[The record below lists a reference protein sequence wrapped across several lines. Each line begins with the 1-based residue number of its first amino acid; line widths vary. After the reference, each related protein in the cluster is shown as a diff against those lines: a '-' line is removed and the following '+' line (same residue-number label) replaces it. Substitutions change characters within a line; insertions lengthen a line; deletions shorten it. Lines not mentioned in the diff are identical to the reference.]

1 MVNTAKLWQ
10 NVKQAMW
17 LSLAIT
23 CLVVVLI
30 VWAMQAK
37 NNKTQEVVP
46 VEVQDVTEKSEIQQQ
61 SVLMDKKLGTFQ
73 DEVPPIDVLKRNAL
87 AGDHEPEFRGS
98 SFIAENKN
106 AWTLQ
111 LLRVAEEDVIRS
123 YLNGREDRSQFYYFR
138 LDDQKRNKVEY
149 VLTYG
154 LFKNTKAAV
163 EQEQKLNF
171 GLPQSVKVLP
181 EKFNSYAGLVNDLG
195 SDENKSSTELR
206 SVLLTRTALPRVPV
220 VPRVT
225 PPTSA
230 SSSSNNV
237 GGTTTTIQRKDEV
250 GAVQSTNTEHSQV
263 KPRNNSTNAPS
274 ESTSPST
281 TPAQQTPTQIVD
293 PF

>member
-10 NVKQAMW
+10 NVKQALW

-23 CLVVVLI
+23 CLVIVLI
-30 VWAMQAK
+30 FWAMQAK
-37 NNKTQEVVP
+37 SNKTKEVVP
-46 VEVQDVTEKSEIQQQ
+46 VEVQDVAENSAIQQQ
-61 SVLMDKKLGTFQ
+61 SVLMEKKIGTFQ
-73 DEVPPIDVLKRNAL
+73 DEVPPIDLLKRNAL

-111 LLRVAEEDVIRS
+111 LLKVAEEDVIRS

-138 LDDQKRNKVEY
+138 LDDQKKNKVEY

-154 LFKNTKAAV
+154 LFKNTKAAID
-163 EQEQKLNF
+163 QAQKLNF
-171 GLPQSVKVLP
+171 GLPKTVKVLP
-181 EKFNSYAGLVNDLG
+181 EKLNSYASLVNDLG

-220 VPRVT
+220 VPQVT
-225 PPTSA
+225 PSTSA
-230 SSSSNNV
+230 SSSTSNT
-237 GGTTTTIQRKDEV
+237 GGTTTTIQRKDDA
-250 GAVQSTNTEHSQV
+250 GTVQSTNTEHSQV

-274 ESTSPST
+274 ESTQPST
-281 TPAQQTPTQIVD
+281 TPAQQAPTQIID